1 MNHLVLPFRTTVDGR
16 EWRLFTYEYQTMDGT
31 FSGYIYALSML
42 HASILL
48 QELCE
53 SAEIVGEMQDAND

>member
-1 MNHLVLPFRTTVDGR
+1 MTQISLPIRTTVDGR
-16 EWRLFTYEYQTMDGT
+16 EWRLFTYEYETMDGR
-31 FSGYIYALSML
+31 FCGYLYAISML

-53 SAEIVGEMQDAND
+53 TAEIVGEMQDAND